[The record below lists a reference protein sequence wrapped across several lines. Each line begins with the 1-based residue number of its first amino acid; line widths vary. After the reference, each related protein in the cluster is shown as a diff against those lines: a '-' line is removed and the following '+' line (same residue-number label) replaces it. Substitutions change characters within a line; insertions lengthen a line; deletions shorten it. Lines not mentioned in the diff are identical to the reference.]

1 MDTSTLEAVVAAG
14 GIVSA
19 ALVGGGAS
27 HLLRVRS
34 QNTNDDA
41 NSAQVLA
48 KAYSLLV
55 DDLQKASVRQDQE
68 LKALRE
74 ELRRVVTNK
83 DGEIAGLRHELAQ
96 ERAESG
102 RLRDRVV
109 DLERTVRRLT
119 HPNQK

>member
-14 GIVSA
+14 GVVSA

>member
-41 NSAQVLA
+41 NSAQILA

>member
-74 ELRRVVTNK
+74 ELRRVVSNK

>member
-119 HPNQK
+119 HPNQT